1 MQACVRVHQSV
12 SVRSA
17 LTMLAMLLWAGVPY
31 HMQYHTHTPRIG
43 TYIYIYGMGHGH
55 RYRTHDEIV
64 RGGLWQMTTHPAIQA
79 GPVHDRMRRM
89 GSERHWLGLGRG
101 PLRRFGM
108 EAIWILEHAG
118 MEPGLLGVGGG
129 A

>member
-1 MQACVRVHQSV
+1 
-12 SVRSA
+12 
-17 LTMLAMLLWAGVPY
+17 
-31 HMQYHTHTPRIG
+31 
-43 TYIYIYGMGHGH
+43 MGHGH

-118 MEPGLLGVGGG
+118 MEPGLLGVGHDQCVVARCLESELRAAG
-129 A
+129 AQISLQNCVF